1 MGDTDPRA
9 VNVKLPA
16 ALASECGG
24 ARHLAVDLPPGA
36 TLADALDQIAAAH
49 PRLGRRLRD
58 EAGQL
63 RRYVNIYVGDDESRR
78 LQGLATPVEGHDIQ
92 ILPSIAGGAY

>member
-1 MGDTDPRA
+1 MGA
-9 VNVKLPA
+9 VDVKLPA

-24 ARHLAVDLPPGA
+24 ARHLTLDLAPEA
-36 TLADALDQIAAAH
+36 TLADVLDQIAAAH

-78 LQGLATPVEGHDIQ
+78 LQGLNTPVDGRDIQ
-92 ILPSIAGGAY
+92 ILPSIAGG

>member
-1 MGDTDPRA
+1 MVD
-9 VNVKLPA
+9 VKLPA

-24 ARHLAVDLPPGA
+24 ARHLSLDVAPGA
-36 TLADALDQIAAAH
+36 TLADVLDQIEATY

-58 EAGQL
+58 EAGKL

-78 LQGLATPVEGHDIQ
+78 LQGLQTPVEDHDIQ
-92 ILPSIAGGAY
+92 ILPSIAGGA

>member
-1 MGDTDPRA
+1 MGA
-9 VNVKLPA
+9 VDVKLPA

-24 ARHLAVDLPPGA
+24 ARHLTVDLEPGA
-36 TLADALDQIAAAH
+36 TLTDVLDAIARTH

-78 LQGLATPVEGHDIQ
+78 LQGLNTPVDGRDIQ
-92 ILPSIAGGAY
+92 ILPSIAGGA

>member
-1 MGDTDPRA
+1 MGA
-9 VNVKLPA
+9 VDVKLPA

-24 ARHLAVDLPPGA
+24 ARHLSLDLGPEA
-36 TLADALDQIAAAH
+36 TLAEVLDAVAATY

-58 EAGQL
+58 EAGHL

-78 LQGLATPVEGHDIQ
+78 LQGLATPIGGNDIQ
-92 ILPSIAGGAY
+92 ILPSIAGG

>member
-1 MGDTDPRA
+1 MAGVD
-9 VNVKLPA
+9 VKLPA

-24 ARHLAVDLPPGA
+24 ARHLTVDLDDEA
-36 TLADALDQIAAAH
+36 TLADVLDQIAATH

-58 EAGQL
+58 EAGHL

-78 LQGLATPVEGHDIQ
+78 LQGLATPVAGHDIQ
-92 ILPSIAGGAY
+92 ILPSIAGG

>member
-1 MGDTDPRA
+1 MGA
-9 VNVKLPA
+9 VDVKLPA

-24 ARHLAVDLPPGA
+24 ARHLTLELAPEA
-36 TLADALDQIAAAH
+36 TLADVLDQIAAAH

-78 LQGLATPVEGHDIQ
+78 LQGLNTPVDGRDIQ
-92 ILPSIAGGAY
+92 ILPSIAGG

>member
-1 MGDTDPRA
+1 MAA
-9 VNVKLPA
+9 VDVKLPA

-24 ARHLAVDLPPGA
+24 ARHLTLDLPAEA
-36 TLADALDQIAAAH
+36 TLRDVLDAVEGTH

-63 RRYVNIYVGDDESRR
+63 RRYVNVYLDDEESRR
-78 LQGLATPVEGHDIQ
+78 LQGLDTPVAGRPIQ
-92 ILPSIAGGAY
+92 ILPSIAGGA